1 MHIYIKIH
9 IMQGEG
15 EGQREGYRRSTAKAN
30 DKRTRAQTVP
40 YHLVL

>member
-15 EGQREGYRRSTAKAN
+15 EGQREGYRRSIAKAN
-30 DKRTRAQTVP
+30 KDEREGV
-40 YHLVL
+40 